1 MDLIL
6 KDFQEDAKEGLLE
19 ALASGKKDITMQAP
33 TGSGKT
39 IILCKMVEDYLA
51 TVSNKAV
58 IWLTPGNGELEEQS
72 LQKFQKYLEQT
83 CKTLDDALRSG
94 IYEEDIIFI
103 NWEQLNKTGAKAL
116 SDQETKN
123 LKERIDEAINDG
135 LSFTVIIDEAHR
147 NATNK
152 SDNILDL
159 FGKSQRIQVSAT
171 FDKKVNIDIEI
182 DEKDVIESGLIT
194 RYLCVNDGI
203 TNVSSMTIKEYETLL
218 KLAIEKQTLIENE
231 YKKHGIK
238 LRPLILI
245 QYPDEKKN
253 KADEAE
259 VARLIDE
266 VDEFLDKIYGYNY
279 DNKHVARWLSGDKR
293 NIDETE
299 NQPEDNVI
307 LLHTKQAIATGWDCP
322 RAKILVTL
330 RHTDNVAFEI
340 QVLGRIRRMPEQKHY
355 GNNIMDNCYLYTLD
369 TTYKNKAYKLFQG
382 RLPKTLYIK
391 EEYAGMYLGLVKE
404 TRQESLT
411 DSGKRE
417 VAETIREEFI
427 NQLRLQ
433 KTYGDRANK
442 ERIAEKNKEILKE
455 HGFVF
460 EDTVSQK
467 VVTGVTQTIEEL
479 AKKDALANISLQRDE
494 TRSSERDT
502 YSNVVRS
509 MSGSL
514 SSLKL
519 QRSVI
524 EHQILERLFRRPRK
538 THKRDGMILQLNER
552 DFHHFIINNR
562 HIIPGFI
569 RKAQFNGTQKK
580 LRTKISVHEE
590 PFTIPSKDL
599 VYLMPDV
606 DGVVIPNNIYDEYT
620 TNVEGRSSCERLFE
634 KHCVKCGDV
643 KWYYKNGDKGPAYFS
658 IVYTDN
664 FGIQS
669 LFYPDY
675 ILETTDGSLYIVEV
689 KGGEDI
695 NGNSKNIDK
704 DTAEL
709 KFKALKEYVERH
721 NAKGGRQIK
730 FAFVRDEDMND
741 GWGGTETI
749 LKYNDTEWTEEM
761 GFNWKKI
768 DKLF

>member
-6 KDFQEDAKEGLLE
+6 KEFQEDAKEELLT
-19 ALASGKKDITMQAP
+19 ALAKGKKDITMQAP

-39 IILCKMVEDYLA
+39 IILCKMVEDYFA
-51 TVSNKAV
+51 TVSKKAV
-58 IWLTPGNGELEEQS
+58 VWLTPGNGELEEQS
-72 LQKFQKYLEQT
+72 LEKFQRFLEQP
-83 CKTLDDALRSG
+83 CKTLNDALRAG
-94 IYEEDIIFI
+94 INEEDIIFI
-103 NWEQLNKTGAKAL
+103 NWEQLNKVGNKAL
-116 SDQETKN
+116 RDQETKN
-123 LKERIDEAINDG
+123 LKDRIDEAINNG
-135 LSFTVIIDEAHR
+135 LSFTIIVDEAHR

-159 FGKSQRIQVSAT
+159 FGKSQLIQVSAT
-171 FDKKVNIDIEI
+171 FDKKVHVDIDI
-182 DEKDVIESGLIT
+182 DERDVIESGLIT

-203 TNVSSMTIKEYETLL
+203 TGVSSMTIKEYETLL
-218 KLAIEKQTLIENE
+218 KLAIEKQKLIESE
-231 YKKHGIK
+231 YRKHGLEI
-238 LRPLILI
+238 RPLILV

-266 VDEFLDKIYGYNY
+266 VDEFLDKNYGYNY

-293 NIDETE
+293 NIDAEE
-299 NQPEDNVI
+299 NQPEDSVI
-307 LLHTKQAIATGWDCP
+307 ILHTKQAIATGWDCP

-330 RHTDNVAFEI
+330 RHTENVAFEI

-369 TTYKNKAYKLFQG
+369 TAYKNKAYKLFQG

-391 EEYAGMYLGLVKE
+391 DEYKDVSLGLTKE

-417 VAETIREEFI
+417 VAEAIREEFI
-427 NQLRLQ
+427 NQLKLQ
-433 KTYGDRANK
+433 KTYGDRANR
-442 ERIAEKNKEILKE
+442 ERIAENNKEILKA

-460 EDTVSQK
+460 EDSVSQQ
-467 VVTGVTQTIEEL
+467 VVTGVAQTIGEL
-479 AKKDALANISLQRDE
+479 AKKDSLSSISLQRDE
-494 TRSSERDT
+494 TRESERST
-502 YSNVVRS
+502 YSDVVRS
-509 MSGSL
+509 MSGHL

-519 QRSVI
+519 QRSAI
-524 EHQILERLFRRPRK
+524 EHQILERLFRKPRK
-538 THKRDGMILQLNER
+538 THKRDGQVLQLNER

-562 HIIPGFI
+562 KIIPGFI
-569 RKAQFNGTQKK
+569 RKAQYNGIQKK
-580 LRTKISVHEE
+580 LRTRVSVHEE
-590 PFTIPSKDL
+590 PFAIPSKDL
-599 VYLMPDV
+599 VYLIPDMI
-606 DGVVIPNNIYDEYT
+606 GAVIPNNIYDDYT
-620 TNVEGRSSCERLFE
+620 TNIEGRSNCEKLFE

-675 ILETTDGSLYIVEV
+675 ILETTDGTLYIVEA
-689 KGGEDI
+689 KGGEDVH
-695 NGNSKNIDK
+695 GNSKNIDK
-704 DTAEL
+704 DTAEI
-709 KFKALKEYVERH
+709 KFKALKAYVEKH

-730 FAFVRDEDMND
+730 FAFVRDEEMSD
-741 GWGGTETI
+741 GWGGMEI
-749 LKYNDTEWTEEM
+749 VLKYNDTEWTEEM
-761 GFNWKKI
+761 GSNWKKI